1 MLSEVCYG
9 ILLHAFRR
17 QSCRTRL
24 NTDLRSDLS
33 CSCTLVHKWFL
44 DLPLDNGSRLRPSTE
59 DVSVCPASMHPS
71 ALRRTRE
78 KNYWPRRSRYSSVAN
93 LMGIRW
99 CDSCACVNLI
109 LRRTENLGEWSISLV
124 REKTKLSFISQ
135 LVVTRP
141 PRGGTPGNSWWGCAA
156 RFSKSWPY
164 FRPKH
169 VIFHTCF
176 QTRPL
181 TSIPVFR
188 PGLQAEIMLS
198 LLRLERQQKNALN
211 PFRIG
216 TFLFLSYSFGIE
228 LINMFIHSRSS
239 LENHT
244 RFQTKM
250 TNVYTYTRF
259 QTKTAQKPNPMG
271 QHIPI

>member
-1 MLSEVCYG
+1 MWQLCLCQFNS
-9 ILLHAFRR
+9 
-17 QSCRTRL
+17 
-24 NTDLRSDLS
+24 
-33 CSCTLVHKWFL
+33 K
-44 DLPLDNGSRLRPSTE
+44 
-59 DVSVCPASMHPS
+59 
-71 ALRRTRE
+71 
-78 KNYWPRRSRYSSVAN
+78 
-93 LMGIRW
+93 
-99 CDSCACVNLI
+99 
-109 LRRTENLGEWSISLV
+109 ENRKFGGVIY
-124 REKTKLSFISQ
+124 FISW
-135 LVVTRP
+135 LSPDP
-141 PRGGTPGNSWWGCAA
+141 PGGGTPGNSWWGCAA

-164 FRPKH
+164 FRPKN

-250 TNVYTYTRF
+250 TNVC
-259 QTKTAQKPNPMG
+259 
-271 QHIPI
+271 IPIPVFRPKRRKNPTRWGSTYLYLSLIHIWRCRRRG

>member
-17 QSCRTRL
+17 QSCGTRL

-33 CSCTLVHKWFL
+33 YSYTLVHKWFL

-59 DVSVCPASMHPS
+59 DVSACPASMHPS

-93 LMGIRW
+93 LMGTRW

-124 REKTKLSFISQ
+124 REKRKTFFYLS
-135 LVVTRP
+135 VGCHP
-141 PRGGTPGNSWWGCAA
+141 PPPPGGTPGNSWWGCAA

-164 FRPKH
+164 FRPKN

-239 LENHT
+239 LKNYT

-250 TNVYTYTRF
+250 GKVQTRF
-259 QTKTAQKPNPMG
+259 QTKTAQKPYPMG
-271 QHIPI
+271 RHIPI

>member
-1 MLSEVCYG
+1 MWQLCLCQFNS
-9 ILLHAFRR
+9 
-17 QSCRTRL
+17 
-24 NTDLRSDLS
+24 
-33 CSCTLVHKWFL
+33 K
-44 DLPLDNGSRLRPSTE
+44 
-59 DVSVCPASMHPS
+59 
-71 ALRRTRE
+71 
-78 KNYWPRRSRYSSVAN
+78 
-93 LMGIRW
+93 
-99 CDSCACVNLI
+99 
-109 LRRTENLGEWSISLV
+109 ENRKFGGVIY
-124 REKTKLSFISQ
+124 FISKRENKTFFY
-135 LVVTRP
+135 LSVGCHPT

-164 FRPKH
+164 FRPKN

-188 PGLQAEIMLS
+188 PGLQAQIMLS

-259 QTKTAQKPNPMG
+259 QTKTAQKPYPMG
-271 QHIPI
+271 EHIPI

>member
-1 MLSEVCYG
+1 MLSEACYG

-33 CSCTLVHKWFL
+33 CSYTLVHKWFL

-93 LMGIRW
+93 LMGTRW

-141 PRGGTPGNSWWGCAA
+141 PRGGGYSWEFLVRVC
-156 RFSKSWPY
+156 
-164 FRPKH
+164 RP
-169 VIFHTCF
+169 VLQILTLF
-176 QTRPL
+176 QTKKCNFPHL
-181 TSIPVFR
+181 FSDQTSNV
-188 PGLQAEIMLS
+188 
-198 LLRLERQQKNALN
+198 
-211 PFRIG
+211 
-216 TFLFLSYSFGIE
+216 
-228 LINMFIHSRSS
+228 
-239 LENHT
+239 HT
-244 RFQTKM
+244 RFQTWPSG
-250 TNVYTYTRF
+250 TNYVIIT
-259 QTKTAQKPNPMG
+259 
-271 QHIPI
+271 

>member
-1 MLSEVCYG
+1 MAVVDWCTGTGLRSLLFLSLSCLIINMLSEACYG

-33 CSCTLVHKWFL
+33 CSYTLVHKWFL

-59 DVSVCPASMHPS
+59 GVSVCPASMHPS

-93 LMGIRW
+93 LMGTRW

-141 PRGGTPGNSWWGCAA
+141 PGGGVLLGILGEGVPPGS
-156 RFSKSWPY
+156 
-164 FRPKH
+164 
-169 VIFHTCF
+169 
-176 QTRPL
+176 
-181 TSIPVFR
+181 
-188 PGLQAEIMLS
+188 
-198 LLRLERQQKNALN
+198 
-211 PFRIG
+211 
-216 TFLFLSYSFGIE
+216 
-228 LINMFIHSRSS
+228 
-239 LENHT
+239 
-244 RFQTKM
+244 
-250 TNVYTYTRF
+250 
-259 QTKTAQKPNPMG
+259 PNPD
-271 QHIPI
+271 PISDQKM

>member
-33 CSCTLVHKWFL
+33 CSYTLVHKWFL

-59 DVSVCPASMHPS
+59 DVSACPASMHPS

-78 KNYWPRRSRYSSVAN
+78 KNYWPSVLISRQSDGHTVMWQLCLCQFNSK
-93 LMGIRW
+93 
-99 CDSCACVNLI
+99 
-109 LRRTENLGEWSISLV
+109 ENRKFGGVIY
-124 REKTKLSFISQ
+124 FISKRENKTFFY
-135 LVVTRP
+135 LSVGCHPTP
-141 PRGGTPGNSWWGCAA
+141 PGGGTPGNSWWGCAA

-164 FRPKH
+164 FRSKN

-188 PGLQAEIMLS
+188 PGLQAQIMLS

-228 LINMFIHSRSS
+228 LINMFIHSHSS

-259 QTKTAQKPNPMG
+259 QTKTAQKPYPMG